1 MATKKL
7 QILDSI
13 TKQADWNQTDE
24 TQKDYIKNKPNEA
37 EALELVV
44 RMGLTSPAIANDGSL
59 YTDKNGM
66 VYTL

>member
-24 TQKDYIKNKPNEA
+24 TQKDFIRNKPNEE
-37 EALELVV
+37 EAL
-44 RMGLTSPAIANDGSL
+44 AILAEMEFITPVTAADNSVFTDSNGVL
-59 YTDKNGM
+59 YT
-66 VYTL
+66 L